1 MNLRAHAAYNAR
13 IWRHAA
19 NYESFANAV
28 DTIITGRGVS
38 AIGTELSLPR
48 NFILAANLSRFYSD
62 ELNVKQRL
70 IGFFGFGKYLIRKPN
85 ANWLL
90 LAGVAYNNERF
101 FENPKLYESAEA
113 LVSSNF
119 RLKASD
125 KLTLSSNT
133 YVFPSITE
141 KGRVR
146 TNFDL
151 NITWDLTSRFKLTS
165 GYTLNHDSKPPV
177 GANST
182 DYVYSLTFGWE
193 L

>member
-1 MNLRAHAAYNAR
+1 M
-13 IWRHAA
+13 
-19 NYESFANAV
+19 
-28 DTIITGRGVS
+28 
-38 AIGTELSLPR
+38 SLPR

-62 ELNVKQRL
+62 ELNVQQRT
-70 IGFFGFGKYLIRKPN
+70 IGFFGIGKYLIRKPN

-90 LAGVAYNNERF
+90 LAGIAYNNERF
-101 FENPKLYESAEA
+101 FENPVLYESAEA

-119 RLKASD
+119 QLKAGD
-125 KLTLSSNT
+125 KLTSSSNT
-133 YVFPSITE
+133 SVFPSITE
-141 KGRVR
+141 EGRVR

-151 NITWDLTSRFKLTS
+151 NITCDLTSRFKLTS
-165 GYTLNHDSKPPV
+165 GYTLNHDSRPPD